1 MWVLGPMRTVEQV
14 LLLVLAQLVVA
25 EVADRSLH
33 LLPIEA
39 MLGLRLDNPLLRLLG
54 WLLVLL

>member
-1 MWVLGPMRTVEQV
+1 MRTVEQV

-33 LLPIEA
+33 LLPFVA
-39 MLGLRLDNPLLRLLG
+39 MVGLRLDNLLARRLR
-54 WLLVLL
+54 WLLLL